1 MSRKYRLIGTDLG
14 TDLTNVALYHTE
26 ITASN
31 LLVASITS
39 SLLESTGVV
48 VEIPDDVTVILSRCL
63 DGDCSARTGSLTI
76 RPYTPNTR
84 YFDVFSDGQGYVFSV
99 LPTVTSPVTS
109 SFTAEVNYTVHSVF
123 VVEADNSY
131 YPGYQFQGWYNDVSG
146 SGTLLS
152 SNTQLSIGQND
163 FTASLTGDK
172 LYAYFG

>member
-1 MSRKYRLIGTDLG
+1 MSRKYRLIGTELG

-39 SLLESTGVV
+39 SLLGSTGVV
-48 VEIPDDVTVILSRCL
+48 VEIPDDVTVILSKCL
-63 DGDCSARTGSLTI
+63 DGDCRERTGSLTI

-109 SFTAEVNYTVHSVF
+109 SFTAEVNYTVDSVF

-131 YPGYQFQGWYNDVSG
+131 YPGYQFQGWYNDISG